1 MRGAGWALGL
11 VLLGGTPL
19 HAQEGT
25 PAVTQ
30 GGGGESLQAFLMTM
44 GPGAQVYERFGHN
57 AIWIRDTTTGLDLVY
72 NYGTFDF
79 AEPGFVGRFVF
90 GRPRYW
96 LAASTLE
103 ATLRSYQYFQRDVMV
118 QELALS
124 PGKRAE
130 LAIRLAEN
138 LLPENRTYTYDYYR
152 DNCSTRVRDM
162 LDLILGGALRRA
174 TEGAPGEG
182 TLRFHTQR
190 SVSNDPP
197 MYLGILAALGPAV
210 DRPLDQWDEM
220 FLPAKVQERVRELRV
235 PDGRGGEMPL
245 VLREDTLLAIGAFTV
260 EATQPDWSGPLVGL
274 GALIA
279 LASLTGMVRGA
290 GGIPGRIVASGWL
303 LASGVGGGILCF
315 LWLAT
320 DHRAA
325 AGNLNL
331 LLLSPLALAVLPRIW
346 RRGVPGRWSRAA
358 LTGYGAS
365 LVLGAVAALLPAL
378 SHQQM
383 REIAA
388 TAVLAGV
395 AAWLVA
401 RVDQLPTR
409 AKAAD
414 ASLNPGAARTA
425 AR

>member
-1 MRGAGWALGL
+1 MRRVGWALGL
-11 VLLGGTPL
+11 VILGGAPV
-19 HAQEGT
+19 HAQGVNG
-25 PAVTQ
+25 AQ
-30 GGGGESLQAFLMTM
+30 GGGGASLQAFLMTM
-44 GPGAQVYERFGHN
+44 GPGALVEERFGHN

-72 NYGTFDF
+72 NYGTYDFD
-79 AEPGFVGRFVF
+79 EPGFIGRFVL

-96 LAASTLE
+96 LAVGTIDG
-103 ATLRSYQYFQRDVMV
+103 TLRTYAYRQRDVVV
-118 QELALS
+118 QELALP

-162 LDLILGGALRRA
+162 LDLILGGTLRRT
-174 TEGAPGEG
+174 TEGVPAEG

-190 SVSNDPP
+190 SVSNDRP

-210 DRPLDQWDEM
+210 DRSLDQWDEM
-220 FLPAKVQERVRELRV
+220 FLPAKVQQRVRELRV
-235 PDGRGGEMPL
+235 PDGRGGGTPL

-260 EATQPDWSGPLVGL
+260 EPVRPDWSGPLFGI

-279 LASLTGMVRGA
+279 LVSLTGMVSGT

-303 LASGVGGGILCF
+303 LVSGVGGGILLF

-325 AGNLNL
+325 AWNLNL

-346 RRGVPGRWSRAA
+346 RSGKPGRWSRAA

-365 LVLGAVAALLPAL
+365 LVLGALAALLPAL
-378 SHQQM
+378 SGQQM

-388 TAVLAGV
+388 IAVVAGI
-395 AAWLVA
+395 AALLVA
-401 RVDQLPTR
+401 RRGQLPTR
-409 AKAAD
+409 ANAAD